1 MDKPLKLYKLI
12 ILYILNRVDF
22 PLTNAQI
29 SEFILEEGYTT
40 YFKLQQAI
48 SELVEANL
56 IREESTHNRTF
67 FHITEEGTE
76 IVYYFHND
84 ISPAI
89 QQDINAF
96 LKKKKYELKNEV
108 SVKSDYY
115 WNPNGEYSVKC
126 QVIEQRIPLIDLT
139 VTAPTEAEAETIAH
153 NWTKKNQEI
162 YALIM
167 SKLL

>member
-1 MDKPLKLYKLI
+1 M
-12 ILYILNRVDF
+12 
-22 PLTNAQI
+22 
-29 SEFILEEGYTT
+29 
-40 YFKLQQAI
+40 
-48 SELVEANL
+48 
-56 IREESTHNRTF
+56 
-67 FHITEEGTE
+67 
-76 IVYYFHND
+76 
-84 ISPAI
+84 
-89 QQDINAF
+89 
-96 LKKKKYELKNEV
+96 KKKYELKNEV

-115 WNPNGEYSVKC
+115 RNPNGEYSVKC